1 MNDVASEPPAVVVR
15 ERGWWRVV
23 LATLLFLF
31 VPLTPVIRIVLPVD
45 HTLLLL
51 APALAACA
59 MAGWWAGGRLPLA
72 LLWVAAAGGVL
83 WQFTT
88 GGGPFASIACGWAV
102 LLAAA
107 FAGLVILTGR
117 GELRPF

>member
-1 MNDVASEPPAVVVR
+1 MIDVASEPPSIVVR

-45 HTLLLL
+45 HTILLL

-59 MAGWWAGGRLPLA
+59 IAGWWVGGRLPLA
-72 LLWVAAAGGVL
+72 LLCVAFAGGVL
-83 WQFTT
+83 WQLTA
-88 GGGPFASIACGWAV
+88 GAGPFAS
-102 LLAAA
+102 LA
-107 FAGLVILTGR
+107 
-117 GELRPF
+117 